1 MKKNY
6 NHILFDLDGT
16 LTDSAEGVTRSVQH
30 ALKQYSI
37 DASLEE
43 LKSFI
48 GPPLHQSFIDVYGF
62 SKQEA
67 HRAVEY
73 YRDYYS
79 DVGIFENKVYP
90 DIPELLENLKK
101 NNKKIYLATS
111 KPTFFAEK
119 ILNYFKLDHFFTT
132 IAGSNLDGTR
142 VEKQEVIAHVLNEN
156 NKIQIEETVM
166 VGDRKHDIYGAKAW
180 KLDSIGVTYGYGS
193 FSELQE
199 AGSTII
205 VNSITELMKNLLG
218 YSM

>member
-1 MKKNY
+1 MKKNH

-16 LTDSAEGVTRSVQH
+16 LTDSAEGVTKSVQH

-37 DASLEE
+37 DATLEE

-48 GPPLHQSFIDVYGF
+48 GPPLHQSFIEVYGF

-67 HRAVEY
+67 YRAVEY

-90 DIPELLENLKK
+90 DIPELLESLFKHK
-101 NNKKIYLATS
+101 KKIYLATS

-119 ILNYFKLDHFFTT
+119 ILNYFKLDHYFTT

-142 VEKQEVIAHVLNEN
+142 VEKKEVIAQVLEYNADLN
-156 NKIQIEETVM
+156 ISETVM
-166 VGDRKHDIYGAKAW
+166 VGDRKHDIIGARAW
-180 KLDSIGVTYGYGS
+180 NLDSIGVTYGYGS
-193 FSELQE
+193 LKELQEVGSTLIAKSVSELQ
-199 AGSTII
+199 
-205 VNSITELMKNLLG
+205 KLLLVK
-218 YSM
+218 